1 MILDPRNKSGNVDPN
16 PNGWFVII
24 EPKEQVNKPEQT
36 GIKGFSM
43 MAFKSGKGHEIDFPM
58 ITRNKKL
65 KKLNCKNGE
74 VFLSHRDATPKKT
87 ISFFFNG
94 HLDYMKKGVKRFNA
108 TFLTATQPTGWE
120 SISERKR

>member
-43 MAFKSGKGHEIDFPM
+43 MAFKSSKGHEIDFPM

-74 VFLSHRDATPKKT
+74 VFLFTQGRHPKENYQLL
-87 ISFFFNG
+87 FQWALG
-94 HLDYMKKGVKRFNA
+94 LYEER
-108 TFLTATQPTGWE
+108 
-120 SISERKR
+120 SEKIQ